1 MPTVSIWFPYN
12 EPGASSPTLETH
24 SETGRYVRQAVRRS
38 MPISP
43 HVKTRRQTQPSI
55 YILNLLSSRRKP
67 ADAAVWGRFWKVCIQ
82 AFFPPE
88 IIVHRSPLLPRT
100 ISVLFNLGAPIC
112 HVSSSAKRRDLGR
125 PKYKI
130 DCSDLLLLTAIASN
144 EILMLMT
151 RSSTFK
157 KSPRSQN
164 LKTIVSSSDIFLSK
178 SLDPNLNL

>member
-1 MPTVSIWFPYN
+1 M
-12 EPGASSPTLETH
+12 
-24 SETGRYVRQAVRRS
+24 SEGLSGGQNT
-38 MPISP
+38 
-43 HVKTRRQTQPSI
+43 QTNTALNLYFKPSI
-55 YILNLLSSRRKP
+55 LQEKTCWCCCVRSFLKSLHSSF
-67 ADAAVWGRFWKVCIQ
+67 V
-82 AFFPPE
+82 FFPPE

-144 EILMLMT
+144 EMMT

-164 LKTIVSSSDIFLSK
+164 LKTIVSGSYISLSK
-178 SLDPNLNL
+178 SLIFNITLVEENSNLFNFQAN